1 ALGVSSPGNDP
12 LALPSVTDTTAA
24 SLEAQWQ
31 ATRQIS
37 ASARFGYQF
46 VDYEMQDREDDVW
59 RAGLGLTYMV
69 TARLGL
75 VADYEYRKVASSD
88 PSNDYTRN
96 RVTLGARARF

>member
-1 ALGVSSPGNDP
+1 YQRQDFDTDGVGVVDGGVYGGRISWFPTRDLTFTATLDKALGVSSPGNDP

-59 RAGLGLTYMV
+59 RA
-69 TARLGL
+69 
-75 VADYEYRKVASSD
+75 
-88 PSNDYTRN
+88 
-96 RVTLGARARF
+96 